1 MPGCFYD
8 AGVKGNQV
16 QNLSD
21 PVTVNRELSANYHCT
36 DQVCH
41 PATKEMMIQSGMRR
55 CGTAL
60 ICEPG
65 NLLK

>member
-36 DQVCH
+36 DRICH
-41 PATKEMMIQSGMRR
+41 SAIKRDDESILYEKVWNSVD
-55 CGTAL
+55 L
-60 ICEPG
+60 
-65 NLLK
+65 